1 MKLEFCTF
9 LSSPSAPRPLPARSP
24 LAPVSAP
31 RPLTSGASKNP
42 DYCFFCGSLKFLFDV
57 VSSGVW
63 WIFWRI
69 FYRGFLGIILINLL
83 TNFYDKLFWRSFLL
97 TFWQLSLTKIFW
109 WILLIFN
116 IFDEFDDEFLMKI
129 LTNFWMNVL
138 KNLSNFFCKFFWQ
151 ILFTIFLTNFGLIHN
166 LLIIASFRIR
176 VPSI

>member
-1 MKLEFCTF
+1 M
-9 LSSPSAPRPLPARSP
+9 
-24 LAPVSAP
+24 
-31 RPLTSGASKNP
+31 
-42 DYCFFCGSLKFLFDV
+42 FDV

-151 ILFTIFLTNFGLIHN
+151 ILFTIFLTNFGLIRN
-166 LLIIASFRIR
+166 LLKSLQALGSEYLRSSFIIHFLMFHCFLFEWKPTTPHLATF
-176 VPSI
+176 